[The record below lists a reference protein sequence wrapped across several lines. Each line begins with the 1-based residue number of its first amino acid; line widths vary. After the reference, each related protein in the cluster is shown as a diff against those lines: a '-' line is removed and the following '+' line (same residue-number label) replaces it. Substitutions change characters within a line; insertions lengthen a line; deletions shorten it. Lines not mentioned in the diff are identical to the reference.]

1 MEFLARLLDTKSPLS
16 SKRFFGGIG
25 FLAAIVFIAI
35 WQHDLINELL
45 YVSASLIGWRRCSPL
60 SGAAANNGVDA
71 GCGIRMRI

>member
-45 YVSASLIGWRRCSPL
+45 YVSASLIGL
-60 SGAAANNGVDA
+60 DTVKSGLT
-71 GCGIRMRI
+71 MLKSTKK